1 MIYMD
6 GDGDTMDMDTVSLDI
21 AAYYS
26 TFYIYF
32 NFMTHTSYII
42 YYSIFNSFIY
52 LGLFFAK
59 NVFI

>member
-6 GDGDTMDMDTVSLDI
+6 GDGDTMVRDTVSLDT
-21 AAYYS
+21 ATHCS
-26 TFYIYF
+26 TLYIYF